1 MLHMPCLR
9 FHGNSNIKNPKLFLE
24 KIATSQNVLF
34 QYHPVSPWKRCLD
47 YYEHMSF
54 TQTSAQT
61 WPRPSPVGGHLAACG
76 QRWPVGRPICVA
88 ARFTWRGCL
97 QSVVSCGIQGDFGAG
112 TGWDCVA
119 VHFFLGKTNTKN
131 ICMFAAFICWS
142 IIFLFHETKHH
153 GSMSQEHHEK
163 RCSQA
168 GMVRNGGSPRK
179 GRNM

>member
-1 MLHMPCLR
+1 MVTVTSKIQNCFLKKLPLRRMFRSSTTQFPRESVVLIIMNTCHLHR
-9 FHGNSNIKNPKLFLE
+9 HQHKLGP
-24 KIATSQNVLF
+24 A
-34 QYHPVSPWKRCLD
+34 
-47 YYEHMSF
+47 
-54 TQTSAQT
+54 
-61 WPRPSPVGGHLAACG
+61 PSPVGGHLAACG

-142 IIFLFHETKHH
+142 IIFCFMRRNIMDPCRRSTMRSDVHR
-153 GSMSQEHHEK
+153 QEW
-163 RCSQA
+163 
-168 GMVRNGGSPRK
+168 
-179 GRNM
+179 